1 MFEFEYI
8 AKLNIP
14 TLIWKYFLNSSSHK
28 LIPAL
33 IPPQHYDSESLAP
46 AALSP
51 DSRKFHEGTSK
62 IWIARQTAIP
72 EIEFK

>member
-1 MFEFEYI
+1 MKI
-8 AKLNIP
+8 
-14 TLIWKYFLNSSSHK
+14 FLNSSSHK

-46 AALSP
+46 AALSQ